1 MPSQKSEYSCP
12 ACISFFPTDTSAM
25 MDRGFNASGVGV
37 GEAHIILVSNH
48 K

>member
-1 MPSQKSEYSCP
+1 MHSHNYEYCCP
-12 ACISFFPTDTSAM
+12 TCISFFPTDPSAM
-25 MDRGFNASGVGV
+25 IDRGFNVSGVGV